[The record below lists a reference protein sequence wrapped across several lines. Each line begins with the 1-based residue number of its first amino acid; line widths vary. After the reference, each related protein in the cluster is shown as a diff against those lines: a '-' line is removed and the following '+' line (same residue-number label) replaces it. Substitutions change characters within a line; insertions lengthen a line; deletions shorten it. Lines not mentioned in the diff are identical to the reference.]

1 MTPQGVCSYFVLMS
15 APNRT
20 TPFSLSKLND
30 ARELVLVSCAYCK
43 REHAYYPTDLM
54 QLFGDVDVDSLA
66 AQMTCES
73 VRGGHGFLRVQRIFS
88 GSREMVGKK
97 IRRLVSIKFRRI
109 PVWREE

>member
-1 MTPQGVCSYFVLMS
+1 MPQ
-15 APNRT
+15 PNRT
-20 TPFSLSKLND
+20 TPFPLSKLND

-66 AQMTCES
+66 LRMTCES
-73 VRGGHGFLRVQRIFS
+73 VRGGHGTMRVERIFS

-97 IRRLVSIKFRRI
+97 TRRLVAIQIKRVPI
-109 PVWREE
+109 WREE